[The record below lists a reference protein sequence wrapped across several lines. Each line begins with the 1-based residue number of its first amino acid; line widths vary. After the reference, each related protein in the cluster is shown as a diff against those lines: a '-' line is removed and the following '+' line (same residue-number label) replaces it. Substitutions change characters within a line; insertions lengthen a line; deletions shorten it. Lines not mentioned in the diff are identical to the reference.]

1 MCYAKLAKPAELLI
15 QKPQNEAEVAGRSYS
30 TNPRVAAHID
40 RQGAATR
47 MGRAFEGDP
56 LCCGTHL
63 TNGITIR
70 FAPRLAAHPSKAR
83 LGHKGFDQRF
93 LSTPPNK
100 SRPVQIP
107 KQIPKQKA

>member
-15 QKPQNEAEVAGRSYS
+15 QKPQNEAEVAG
-30 TNPRVAAHID
+30 
-40 RQGAATR
+40 
-47 MGRAFEGDP
+47 
-56 LCCGTHL
+56 
-63 TNGITIR
+63 